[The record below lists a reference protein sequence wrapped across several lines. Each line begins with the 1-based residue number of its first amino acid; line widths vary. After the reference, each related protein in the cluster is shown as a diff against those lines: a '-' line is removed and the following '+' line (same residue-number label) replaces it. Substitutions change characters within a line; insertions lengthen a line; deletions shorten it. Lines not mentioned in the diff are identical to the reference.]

1 LIEGASDGAG
11 LGIRFL
17 KHLARTRLLL
27 HLVDMAPLDET
38 SAPDAAEV
46 IVNESVK
53 FSPSLADRDRWLVL
67 NKCDQILEE
76 EHEERVKEIVDRLEW
91 TGPVYVISAISKQ
104 GTEQLSRDI
113 MRYLEERNLR
123 IVEDP
128 VYARE
133 LAELDQNI
141 ENEARAQLQAL
152 DDARTLRRT
161 GVKSVAD
168 ADDVWG
174 DDEEDDEDGPEII
187 YVRD

>member
-1 LIEGASDGAG
+1 
-11 LGIRFL
+11 
-17 KHLARTRLLL
+17 
-27 HLVDMAPLDET
+27 
-38 SAPDAAEV
+38 
-46 IVNESVK
+46 
-53 FSPSLADRDRWLVL
+53 
-67 NKCDQILEE
+67 
-76 EHEERVKEIVDRLEW
+76 
-91 TGPVYVISAISKQ
+91 
-104 GTEQLSRDI
+104 

-168 ADDVWG
+168 ADEDVWG